1 MRWRASTDRR
11 RRFNRPIGC
20 LIWLVALVVLII
32 VLSALFGGFQKG
44 TKANG
49 VSGSGA
55 STVSSSKY
63 CVNGAGTVTTFLEW
77 ACHADYATPVA
88 PTDSADSGAE
98 FA

>member
-20 LIWLVALVVLII
+20 LIWLVALIVLII

-49 VSGSGA
+49 ASISGA
-55 STVSSSKY
+55 SIVTAPAVPWHY
-63 CVNGAGTVTTFLEW
+63 GAG
-77 ACHADYATPVA
+77 
-88 PTDSADSGAE
+88 S
-98 FA
+98 

>member
-49 VSGSGA
+49 ASANGASANAA
-55 STVSSSKY
+55 STVTAPAGPCHCSGSSIN
-63 CVNGAGTVTTFLEW
+63 VL
-77 ACHADYATPVA
+77 
-88 PTDSADSGAE
+88 
-98 FA
+98 